1 MEIPRGR
8 GSNAKPSGTENPVG
22 WGVKLEKTLRGG
34 GTWIFSGS
42 THWITRNF
50 LCVPRFLFRN
60 VAVNSS
66 STVRSDL
73 GVFSVSLLGSS
84 SLISCVS
91 YFCDQSLQSI
101 LSMPSNFQGV
111 FHNVKWL
118 YLK

>member
-1 MEIPRGR
+1 M
-8 GSNAKPSGTENPVG
+8 
-22 WGVKLEKTLRGG
+22 G
-34 GTWIFSGS
+34 GTWIFSGT

-101 LSMPSNFQGV
+101 LSMPSNIQGV
-111 FHNVKWL
+111 FLNGSILSDFFTLSALISVGFAVCPSAPSWSAMVS
-118 YLK
+118 Y